1 MPFPLSLT
9 GLSSGM
15 PIPGTYIEVQF
26 AAGTAGG
33 DLSAKKVL
41 LLASSLAAGTIVQDT
56 EIYGPISGVD
66 EAELKG
72 GSGSP
77 LHRMARAFFAVNKTA
92 QVYLCAPTR
101 SAGTQA
107 TFSIT
112 IATNATGA
120 GVAKILFCEESL
132 EYAFLSGDTP
142 TIIAAGLV
150 AAFNAKTALPATAAN
165 AAGVVTLTAKV
176 PGPEGNALLAVAAI
190 TSGVAT
196 TVTNTTESAFAGGA
210 TSASYTNALVT
221 LAAQDFDLIVPGT
234 HAGAGAD
241 TALSA
246 LVAQINVQALP
257 VTGIRQK
264 VIAGVALAPSTAV
277 TLAQSINKPRLDIVN
292 YRGSSIEPCVVAA
305 VAAAVQANTYFG
317 DPSINL
323 AGYGKGANDIFP
335 LARPRVAAN
344 AFTTTEQTLLLNGG
358 VTPIAVTATGTPY
371 IVREVTTYSL
381 NGATPDYR
389 VRDSHRVMVA
399 DWFADTLAARLA
411 TAPWK
416 KICEDP
422 PNDVQPPSN
431 FGTPKRVKGLV
442 EQLVSDAVD
451 FGYVDPAKKLQ
462 TMSELAVGIDPIV
475 PTRMNIR
482 CPVYSAN
489 LFLQSASLIAESS
502 SAS

>member
-1 MPFPLSLT
+1 MPLSVNLT

-26 AAGTAGG
+26 AAGTAAG

-41 LLASSLAAGTIVQDT
+41 ILASSLAAGTIVQDT

-77 LHRMARAFFAVNKTA
+77 LHRMARAFYAVNKTA

-107 TFSIT
+107 TFAIT

-120 GVAKILFCEESL
+120 GVARILFCEESV

-150 AAFNAKTALPATAAN
+150 GVFNSRTWLPATAAN

-176 PGPEGNALLAVAAI
+176 AGPEGNALLAVAAI
-190 TSGVAT
+190 TAGIAT
-196 TVTNTTESAFAGGA
+196 TVTNTTEAAFTGGA
-210 TSASYTNALVT
+210 TSASYTSALAT
-221 LAAQDFDLIVPGT
+221 LAAQDFDMIVPGT

-246 LVAQINVQALP
+246 LVTQVNAQALP

-264 VIAGVALAPSTAV
+264 VLAGVALAPSTAV

-292 YRGSSIEPCVVAA
+292 YRGASVEPWVVAA
-305 VAAAVQANTYFG
+305 VAAAVQANTYLV
-317 DPSINL
+317 DPSSNL
-323 AGYGKGANDIFP
+323 DGYGKGANDIFP
-335 LARPRVAAN
+335 LAKPRVVSN
-344 AFTTTEQTLLLNGG
+344 AFTTTEQTLMLNGG

-371 IVREVTTYSL
+371 VVREVTAYSL
-381 NGATPDYR
+381 NGATADYR

-399 DWFADTLAARLA
+399 DWFADTLGARLA

-422 PNDVQPPSN
+422 PNDVQPPAA
-431 FGTPKRVKGLV
+431 FATPRRVKGLV
-442 EQLVSDAVD
+442 EQLVSDAAD
-451 FGYVDPAKKLQ
+451 LGYIDPAKKLQ
-462 TMSELAVGIDPIV
+462 TMAELAVGIDPVV

-489 LFLQSASLIAESS
+489 LFHQSASLIAESS
-502 SAS
+502 AAA

>member
-1 MPFPLSLT
+1 MPLSVNLT

-15 PIPGTYIEVQF
+15 PIPGAYIEVQF
-26 AAGTAGG
+26 AAGTSGG

-56 EIYGPISGVD
+56 EVYGPISGVD

-107 TFSIT
+107 TFAIT
-112 IATNATGA
+112 LATNATGA
-120 GVAKILFCEESL
+120 GVAKILFCEESI

-150 AAFNAKTALPATAAN
+150 TAFNAKTALPATAGN

-176 PGPEGNALLAVAAI
+176 PGPEGNALRAVAAI

-196 TVTNTTESAFAGGA
+196 TVTNTTETAFSGGA
-210 TSASYTNALVT
+210 TSATYTAALT
-221 LAAQDFDLIVPGT
+221 SIAALDFDMIVPGT

-246 LVAQINVQALP
+246 LVTQVNAQALP
-257 VTGIRQK
+257 TTGIRQK
-264 VIAGVALAPSTAV
+264 VIAGTDLAPSTSV
-277 TLAQSINKPRLDIVN
+277 TLGQSINKPRIDIVN
-292 YRGSSIEPCVVAA
+292 YRGSTLEPWVNAA
-305 VAAAVQANTYFG
+305 VEAAVQVNTYFV
-317 DPSINL
+317 DPSSNL
-323 AGYGKGANDIFP
+323 DGYGKGANDIFP
-335 LARPRVAAN
+335 IPKPRVASN
-344 AFTTTEQTLLLNGG
+344 AFTTTEQTLMLNGG
-358 VTPIAVTATGTPY
+358 VTPIAVTAAGTPY
-371 IVREVTTYSL
+371 IVRQVTAYSL

-399 DWFADTLAARLA
+399 DWFADTLGARLA

-416 KICEDP
+416 KISEDP
-422 PNDVQPPSN
+422 PNDVQPPAN
-431 FGTPKRVKGLV
+431 FATPKRVKGLV
-442 EQLVSDAVD
+442 EQLVSDAAD
-451 FGYVDPAKKLQ
+451 LGYIDPAKKLQ
-462 TMSELAVGIDPIV
+462 TMAELAVGIDPIV

-489 LFLQSASLIAESS
+489 LFHQSASLIVESS